1 MSPARNRLD
10 LRELGLLPG
19 TRTSRD
25 FQLGVDPV
33 ILGGATVEIVVAD
46 PGATLTV
53 QRIAGGHLVRVDV
66 EATAYGPCAR
76 CLADVV
82 LPVSAGEEE
91 FVPSRPEEWEEG
103 DLSPFIED
111 QVVDVDGLVRE
122 AVVLALPSKILCDEA
137 CEGLCPQCGAP
148 VGSPGCACGAPVMD
162 DRWARLADVDFG
174 PAREE

>member
-53 QRIAGGHLVRVDV
+53 PWR
-66 EATAYGPCAR
+66 
-76 CLADVV
+76 
-82 LPVSAGEEE
+82 
-91 FVPSRPEEWEEG
+91 
-103 DLSPFIED
+103 
-111 QVVDVDGLVRE
+111 
-122 AVVLALPSKILCDEA
+122 
-137 CEGLCPQCGAP
+137 
-148 VGSPGCACGAPVMD
+148 
-162 DRWARLADVDFG
+162 
-174 PAREE
+174 PARNAAPALANSMTTSQ